1 MSSFAMN
8 TTRRH
13 LRLSSTTVSLMKL
26 CAKSVTCACVGWTRD
41 TCVHFTRPVTQSPHL
56 NLSMLGEHENTCVHF
71 IRPETQHPHLNVS
84 MLGEHETRAFIS
96 SDLRPSS
103 PHLNV
108 ADYKNC
114 KKRSSGSTK
123 RKFMN
128 WSSIRLIDVQH
139 GYMTNLVQ
147 LMSDSNIRRQKT
159 ISTALEDIGDTST

>member
-56 NLSMLGEHENTCVHF
+56 N
-71 IRPETQHPHLNVS
+71 VS

-96 SDLRPSS
+96 SDLRPSIHIWTCLCWANTRHVRS
-103 PHLNV
+103 FHQTWDPAVHIWTWLTIRTV
-108 ADYKNC
+108 KNAAAGL
-114 KKRSSGSTK
+114 RNESSWTEAAYV
-123 RKFMN
+123 
-128 WSSIRLIDVQH
+128 WS
-139 GYMTNLVQ
+139 
-147 LMSDSNIRRQKT
+147 MSSMATWRTWCN
-159 ISTALEDIGDTST
+159 